1 VTAALVAG
9 VALLMLAG
17 AAGAGNNPAEVG
29 DEAPF
34 GVLSTPLGLQKG
46 PVTVIVEVA
55 GDPVT
60 VVEANAG
67 KKLSKGERDQ
77 IKANLKGKQT
87 PIADKVK
94 ELGGTVQ
101 SSYQAAY
108 NGIRVRVERSKLA
121 DIAALPNV
129 VGVHAVQQAYP
140 DNTNGVPLVGAPAV
154 WDGLNG
160 LHGEGIKIGIIDTGI
175 DYTHADFNGPGTV
188 AAWNTARAS
197 STGAANPLWFGPAA
211 PRVKGGIDLV
221 GDDYNA
227 ASSDPAKH
235 VPHPDPNPLDCFGH
249 GSHVAGTAAGSGVKA
264 DGTTYTGPYN
274 ANTISS
280 NSWNVGPGVAPK
292 ADLYAIRV
300 FGCAGST
307 DVTVDGIEWAVN
319 NDMDVINMSLGS
331 PYGTAD
337 DPSAVASSNAAK
349 DGIIVV
355 ASAGNSGA
363 SQYITG
369 SPASATGAISVAAN
383 DPQPSFAGIHL
394 ALSTGQ
400 GIDVLN
406 ANGATVTNGTV
417 LPIKVLRTGTAVS
430 LGCKHPSGS
439 PDTGA
444 DGTNEW
450 VDVAGK
456 LVVTLRGTCARV
468 ARAVFG
474 QKEGAAAVAMV
485 NTSTAFP
492 PFEGKITG
500 NPDTGEIYPVTIP
513 FLGVKGLLSSSTSD
527 GSKLVAADG
536 GTATLTNVTLSN
548 PNYKGFA
555 DFSSGGPRNGDSE
568 LKPDITA
575 PGVSISSVGM
585 GTGNG
590 PAIMSGTSMAAPHT
604 SGVAALVRQAH
615 ASWNKG
621 EYLKAAVVNTA
632 DPAGVAGYR
641 TSRGG
646 TGFANALGGTRTQ
659 VVALGTHKTGSLS
672 FGFEELKGNFSKSQS
687 IQLKNLG
694 SSTATFNV
702 SQANV
707 SGSPHSVAFGSG
719 QVTVPAGGDAS
730 LAVTLNVPV
739 SSAGN
744 TDAFREVAGIVTLT
758 PVSGGNNGVTLRV
771 PYYLVPRA
779 LSSVDGSLAAK
790 TVSTASP
797 NTTATLKNG
806 GPIAGTADFYAWG
819 IGDKKDKGKTP
830 NDVGAVGVQVFPNP
844 STADPNRRLLVFA
857 VNTLN
862 RWSNASTI
870 EFDIYVDVDRDG
882 RDDYIVV
889 GADQGAV
896 TAGTD
901 NGVLATF
908 VFSTRSAGASLVFLA
923 SAPTDGSTALFPV
936 RTSQLCRASEPC
948 LSKTGNP
955 RLTYHIV
962 TFDRLSPAFDAVP
975 EVAAFNVWSP
985 AISNGDFQVVPAGGS
1000 ASSPVSIDPVEWAQT
1015 PAKGVMVVS
1024 QDNKAGKDEAV
1035 LLPLGLK

>member
-17 AAGAGNNPAEVG
+17 GAGARNNPAEAG
-29 DEAPF
+29 DEALF
-34 GVLSTPLGLQKG
+34 GALSTPLGLQKG
-46 PVTVIVEVA
+46 PVAVIVEIA

-77 IKANLKGKQT
+77 IKANLKDKQT
-87 PIADKVK
+87 PIADKVR

-129 VGVHAVQQAYP
+129 VAIHAVQQAYP

-188 AAWNTARAS
+188 AAFNTAKAS

-211 PRVKGGIDLV
+211 PRVKGGVDLV
-221 GDDYNA
+221 GDDYD
-227 ASSDPAKH
+227 ASSHDPAKL

-264 DGTTYTGPYN
+264 DGTTYTGQYN
-274 ANTISS
+274 ATTISS
-280 NSWNVGPGVAPK
+280 NTWNVGPGVAPK

-307 DVTVDGIEWAVN
+307 DVTVDGIEWAVD

-337 DPSAVASSNAAK
+337 DPSAVAASNAAK
-349 DGIIVV
+349 SGIIVV

-363 SQYITG
+363 SRYITG
-369 SPASATGAISVAAN
+369 SPASGTGAISVAAN
-383 DPQPSFAGIHL
+383 DPQAGFAGIHL

-406 ANGATVTNGTV
+406 ANGAAVTDGTV
-417 LPIKVLRTGTAVS
+417 LPINVLRTGTGAVS

-450 VDVAGK
+450 IDVAGK
-456 LVVTLRGTCARV
+456 LVVTVRGTCARV

-474 QKEGAAAVAMV
+474 QREGAAAVAMV

-500 NPDTGEIYPVTIP
+500 NPDTGESYPVTIP
-513 FLGVKGLLSSSTSD
+513 FLGAKGLLTSSTSD

-536 GTATLTNVTLSN
+536 GTATLTNVTLAN

-555 DFSSGGPRNGDSE
+555 DFTAGGPRNGDSE

-590 PAIMSGTSMAAPHT
+590 AAVLSGTSMAAPHT
-604 SGVAALVRQAH
+604 AGVAALVRQAH
-615 ASWNKG
+615 PSWKKG

-632 DPAGVAGYR
+632 DPAGIAGYR

-646 TGFANALGGTRTQ
+646 TGMANALAGTRTQ

-672 FGFEELKGNFSKSQS
+672 FGFEELKGDFSKSQT
-687 IQLKNLG
+687 ITLHNLG
-694 SSTATFNV
+694 SSAATFDV
-702 SQANV
+702 SRTNA
-707 SGSPHSVAFGSG
+707 SGSPHSVSLGSS
-719 QVTVPAGGDAS
+719 QVTVPAGGDAT
-730 LAVTLNVPV
+730 LEVTLNVPV

-744 TDAFREVAGIVTLT
+744 TDAFREVAGLVTLT

-779 LSSVDGSLAAK
+779 LSNVNGTLAAK
-790 TVSTASP
+790 TVSAASP
-797 NTTATLKNG
+797 NTTATLKNS
-806 GPIAGTADFYAWG
+806 GPIDGTADFYAWG
-819 IGDKKDKGKTP
+819 IEDTAKDKG
-830 NDVGAVGVQVFPNP
+830 
-844 STADPNRRLLVFA
+844 
-857 VNTLN
+857 
-862 RWSNASTI
+862 
-870 EFDIYVDVDRDG
+870 
-882 RDDYIVV
+882 
-889 GADQGAV
+889 
-896 TAGTD
+896 
-901 NGVLATF
+901 
-908 VFSTRSAGASLVFLA
+908 
-923 SAPTDGSTALFPV
+923 
-936 RTSQLCRASEPC
+936 
-948 LSKTGNP
+948 
-955 RLTYHIV
+955 
-962 TFDRLSPAFDAVP
+962 
-975 EVAAFNVWSP
+975 
-985 AISNGDFQVVPAGGS
+985 
-1000 ASSPVSIDPVEWAQT
+1000 
-1015 PAKGVMVVS
+1015 
-1024 QDNKAGKDEAV
+1024 
-1035 LLPLGLK
+1035 